1 MTPVVRV
8 TIVAV
13 VVAAA
18 AVAVVVVVVVVVVV
32 AGAVAP
38 AVTFTFVLSSGSFLR
53 YSKSDFGGI
62 HVQRTSPIL
71 CGSFKNMRLFIQ

>member
-13 VVAAA
+13 VA
-18 AVAVVVVVVVVVVV
+18 AVVVV
-32 AGAVAP
+32 P
-38 AVTFTFVLSSGSFLR
+38 AVMFTFVLSSGSFLR
-53 YSKSDFGGI
+53 YSRSDFGGI
-62 HVQRTSPIL
+62 HVQRTSHIL

>member
-13 VVAAA
+13 AAAAAAA
-18 AVAVVVVVVVVVVV
+18 AVVVV
-32 AGAVAP
+32 AAVAP
-38 AVTFTFVLSSGSFLR
+38 AVMFTFVLSSGSFLR

-62 HVQRTSPIL
+62 HVQRTSHIL